1 MCGDLSDR
9 DDFEPPP
16 RRPDLWRE
24 RLAAEAEERDEPSAA
39 SEDDAPEDVADAP
52 AP

>member
-9 DDFEPPP
+9 DDFDPPP

-24 RLAAEAEERDEPSAA
+24 RLAAEAEERDELAPTT
-39 SEDDAPEDVADAP
+39 EDDDPGDVADPP

>member
-24 RLAAEAEERDEPSAA
+24 RLAAEAEERDEPAPNTK
-39 SEDDAPEDVADAP
+39 DDDPRNVADPP
-52 AP
+52 AS

>member
-9 DDFEPPP
+9 DDFDPPP

-24 RLAAEAEERDEPSAA
+24 RRAAEAEEGDESSSASVDGAPGDVVDPPA
-39 SEDDAPEDVADAP
+39 S
-52 AP
+52 